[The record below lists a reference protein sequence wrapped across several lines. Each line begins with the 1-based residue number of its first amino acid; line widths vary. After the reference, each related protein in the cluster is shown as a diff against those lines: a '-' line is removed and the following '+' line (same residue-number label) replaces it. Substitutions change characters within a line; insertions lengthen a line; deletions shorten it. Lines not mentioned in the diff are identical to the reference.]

1 MNVFITGSSK
11 GIGKEIKD
19 FFISNKHVVF
29 GPSRKELNLSNLDE
43 VKNYL
48 LHFEHDIDILIN
60 NAGINDANNI
70 ENLSVE
76 DLNHI
81 LDTNFN
87 SHLLITQHFLKKFES
102 KKSGRI
108 VNISSVR
115 TDIIKTGRL
124 AYSLSKSSL
133 HMLTKYVT
141 LEFSKHNILCN
152 TVSPG
157 YVLSEMLTR
166 NNSEEVIKS
175 MLNSIP
181 IQKFCHPKEIAK
193 ICYYLTVNNEYITGQ
208 NIAVDG
214 GLTAL

>member
-1 MNVFITGSSK
+1 MNVFITGASK

-19 FFISNKHVVF
+19 FFISNDHLVF
-29 GPSRKELNLSNLDE
+29 SPSRDQLNLSNLDE
-43 VKNYL
+43 VKDYL
-48 LHFEHDIDILIN
+48 VNFEHDIDILIN
-60 NAGINDANNI
+60 NAGINDADNV
-70 ENLSVE
+70 ENLDIE
-76 DLNHI
+76 KLNYI

-87 SHLLITQHFLKKFES
+87 SHLIITQHFVKTFEK
-102 KKSGRI
+102 KKSGKI
-108 VNISSVR
+108 INVSSVR
-115 TDIIKTGRL
+115 TDIIKPGRL

-141 LEFSKHNILCN
+141 LEFSKYNILCN
-152 TVSPG
+152 TISPG

-166 NNSEEVIKS
+166 NNSEEVVNS

-181 IQKFCHPKEIAK
+181 MQKFCHPKEIAK
-193 ICYYLTVNNEYITGQ
+193 LCYYLTVDNEYITGQ

>member
-19 FFISNKHVVF
+19 YFTSKNHVVF
-29 GPSRKELNLSNLDE
+29 GPTRNELDLSDLNQ
-43 VKNYL
+43 VKKYL
-48 LHFEHDIDILIN
+48 SSFEHDIDILIN
-60 NAGINDANNI
+60 NAGINDASNI
-70 ENLSVE
+70 ENLGIE
-76 DLNHI
+76 ELNYI

-87 SHLLITQHFLKKFES
+87 SHLLITQHFLKKFET
-102 KKSGRI
+102 KEMGNI
-108 VNISSVR
+108 INISSIR
-115 TDIIKTGRL
+115 TDIIKPGRL

-141 LEFSKHNILCN
+141 LEFSKHNIICN

-157 YVLSEMLTR
+157 YVLSEMLVR
-166 NNSEEVIKS
+166 NNSEEAVNN
-175 MLNSIP
+175 MLKSIP
-181 IQKFCHPKEIAK
+181 LQKFCHPKEIAK
-193 ICYYLTVNNEYITGQ
+193 LCYFLTVNNEYITGQ